1 LNYGREERGRNSGVL
16 QIGYFNKD
24 RTHYTQYPEVFYYL
38 FARLT
43 YLINRAKTGLPFS
56 LMTQS
61 SPQIDCSAKQTLHP
75 LEKVVEH
82 LTRSANTIGSSKDT
96 PLNKALNCTLAED
109 IYSTIN
115 VPPSNNSAVDG
126 YALRLSDWVEGD
138 ALNVSQRI
146 PAGSLT
152 TPLAENTVARIFT
165 GASIPLG
172 ADCVVMQE
180 NVEVRDDGLIV
191 IHSKPS
197 LQDNIRPLGQD
208 IKEGEILLTKGQSL
222 SPQRLGLIASIGKS
236 HVQTISPPRVA
247 ILSTGDELIEPGQP
261 SAIGKIY
268 NSNRYLL
275 QGLLRSL
282 GMEVIDL
289 GVIEDKLEATVDA
302 LKRASSSADVII
314 TTGGASVGEEDYIQ
328 SAIKQL
334 GSIDYWRVAIKPGKP
349 FMFGQVGNTP
359 VLGLPGNPG
368 AVFVT
373 FLMLARPFLLRMQ
386 GCEDVA
392 AVPYSLPIGFNIANA
407 GKRREF
413 LRVRIDGQG
422 VLQRHPNQSSG
433 MLSSTSWAEGF
444 AVIREH
450 TQPRIGDMIEYIP
463 FTSLLSKPLD

>member
-1 LNYGREERGRNSGVL
+1 MNYGREERGRNSGVL

-43 YLINRAKTGLPFS
+43 YPLNRAKTGLPFS
-56 LMTQS
+56 LMTQTI
-61 SPQIDCSAKQTLHP
+61 PQIDCSAKQTLHP
-75 LEKVVEH
+75 LEKVLEH
-82 LTRSANTIGSSKDT
+82 LAQSANKIVLTKDT
-96 PLNKALNCTLAED
+96 QLSKALNCTLAED

-115 VPPSNNSAVDG
+115 VPPANNSAVDG
-126 YALRLSDWVEGD
+126 YALKQSDWVEGS
-138 ALNVSQRI
+138 ALSVSQRI

-152 TPLAENTVARIFT
+152 KPLATNSVARIFT
-165 GASIPLG
+165 GASIPQG

-180 NVEVRDDGLIV
+180 NVEVQDDGHV
-191 IHSKPS
+191 IIHGKPS

-236 HVQTISPPRVA
+236 HVKTISPLRVA

-261 SAIGKIY
+261 SATGKIY

-275 QGLLRSL
+275 QGLLQTL
-282 GMEVIDL
+282 GMEVVDL
-289 GVIEDKLEATVDA
+289 GVIEDKLEATIEA
-302 LKRASSSADVII
+302 LRHASSSADVIV

-334 GSIDYWRVAIKPGKP
+334 GSIDFWRVAIKPGKP
-349 FMFGQVGNTP
+349 FMFGQVGGTP

-373 FLMLARPFLLRMQ
+373 FLILARPFLLRMQ
-386 GCEDVA
+386 GCENVA
-392 AVPYSLPIGFNIANA
+392 AAPYSLPIGFDITSA

-413 LRVRIDGQG
+413 LRVRIDAQG
-422 VLQRHPNQSSG
+422 ILQRHPNQSSG

-450 TQPRIGDMIEYIP
+450 TQPRAGDMIDYIP
-463 FTSLLSKPLD
+463 FTSLLNKPLN